1 MKRLNKILA
10 LVLAIVM
17 MVGVVSVCASAA
29 DTKDAAYK
37 VAFMDSNTASP
48 TAISSA
54 KAGDV
59 VDIYISIKTNSYS
72 PLFAFLAFYDATA
85 LTHTRQNATE
95 VKNVNDANCSALIGR
110 FANKLAVENPSQ
122 DLIDHEDDEIGVG
135 EILDWGA
142 SLPTTTPH
150 TDDMYPASFT
160 DAQKAQFKG
169 VNFGYLAPTNQTV
182 LTVNT
187 AGEYVEM
194 VRIRFI
200 AQKDVTLDKN
210 VFYLLED
217 PVSTYIAVDPADEPF
232 SRLQSDAPVK
242 VSNLVVEYATAG
254 GSTEPEQP
262 TTITVEHAGNA
273 TDSTKVRWA
282 TADEDTRKNV
292 LYVGFE
298 GKISGLT
305 DVSTLSEVGFKF
317 STSDADLADANK
329 VTSVKTFVI
338 YDFLSTDNTYK
349 FRSIVRRPL
358 TETDVDDKT
367 ENDTDSLNIYA
378 QAYVVLAG
386 STTPIT
392 ATDIISTSLKA
403 EYDYATGKGMQKL
416 EDRLA

>member
-37 VAFMDSNTASP
+37 VAFMDSNTTSP
-48 TAISSA
+48 SAISSA

-160 DAQKAQFKG
+160 DAQKDQFKG

-200 AQKDVTLDKN
+200 AQKDVTLDRN

-254 GSTEPEQP
+254 GSTQPEQP
-262 TTITVEHAGNA
+262 TITVEHAGNA
-273 TDSTKVRWA
+273 TDNTKVRWA
-282 TADEDTRKNV
+282 TAEEDSRKNV

-317 STSDADLADANK
+317 STSDSNLTEA
-329 VTSVKTFVI
+329 TSVKTFVI
-338 YDFLSTDNTYK
+338 YDFTAEAAGTYK
-349 FRSIVRRPL
+349 FRSIVRRPIL
-358 TETDVDDKT
+358 ETDVDAKT
-367 ENDTDSLNIYA
+367 ENDTESLNIYA

>member
-10 LVLAIVM
+10 LVLALVM

-29 DTKDAAYK
+29 DITNAAYK
-37 VAFMDSNTASP
+37 VAFMDSNTESP

-59 VDIYISIKTNSYS
+59 VDVYISIKTNSYS

-95 VKNVNDANCSALIGR
+95 VKNINDANCAALQGR

-187 AGEYVEM
+187 EGQYVEM

-217 PVSTYIAVDPADEPF
+217 PVSTYIAIDPADEPF
-232 SRLQSDAPVK
+232 SRLQKEAPVK

-254 GSTEPEQP
+254 GTTPPPADEP
-262 TTITVEHAGNA
+262 TAAVENL
-273 TDSTKVRWA
+273 DTKVRWA
-282 TADEDTRKNV
+282 TTEEDSRSNV

-298 GKISGLT
+298 GKLT
-305 DVSTLSEVGFKF
+305 GVSADKVSTIKEIGFKF
-317 STSDADLADANK
+317 STSDKTLATATN
-329 VTSVKTFVI
+329 VPTYVI
-338 YDFLSTDNTYK
+338 YDFTAETADTYK

-358 TETDVDDKT
+358 AKADIDGTVTH
-367 ENDTDSLNIYA
+367 NIYA
-378 QAYVVLAG
+378 QAYVTIG
-386 STTPIT
+386 DTTTP
-392 ATDIISTSLKA
+392 ASNIIETTLQAQYA
-403 EYDYATGKGMQKL
+403 EGVANKM
-416 EDRLA
+416 EDRFAQ

>member
-1 MKRLNKILA
+1 MKRLNKVLA
-10 LVLAIVM
+10 LVLAMVM
-17 MVGVVSVCASAA
+17 MFGIVSVCASAA
-29 DTKDAAYK
+29 DMTNAAYK
-37 VAFMDSNTASP
+37 VAFMDSNTESP

-54 KAGDV
+54 KAGQV

-110 FANKLAVENPSQ
+110 FASKVAVENPSQ

-150 TDDMYPASFT
+150 TDDMYPTSFT

-217 PVSTYIAVDPADEPF
+217 PVSTYIAIDPADEPF
-232 SRLQSDAPVK
+232 SRLQKDAPVK

-254 GSTEPEQP
+254 GEGGDTPAAPEAVVNTLP
-262 TTITVEHAGNA
+262 TQVQWKE
-273 TDSTKVRWA
+273 
-282 TADEDTRKNV
+282 ADPT
-292 LYVGFE
+292 
-298 GKISGLT
+298 SGLMNVAFRGQIASGYDAVADKT
-305 DVSTLSEVGFKF
+305 GEDGPNGAKLASLSKVGVY
-317 STSDADLADANK
+317 L
-329 VTSVKTFVI
+329 SVDGGAKTPYESQVI
-338 YDFLSTDNTYK
+338 YNFTDGTYF
-349 FRSIVRRPL
+349 FRV
-358 TETDVDDKT
+358 VVGNWAY
-367 ENDTDSLNIYA
+367 NDA
-378 QAYVVLAG
+378 KE
-386 STTPIT
+386 
-392 ATDIISTSLKA
+392 LKA
-403 EYDYATGKGMQKL
+403 EAFIVIKGADGKDYEFKGSEITTSGTQEYTRATTKAENPMPEYAG
-416 EDRLA
+416 A